1 MNINT
6 SNSTQSSSEVVIDDI
21 RKKNIN
27 SWITKLLIFCLF
39 AGISAVAIRFFQLSS
54 EKNSQIQLP
63 TQVVERQN
71 LNISVTANGKIQA
84 ERSINLSPKNAGIIR
99 TLLVKEGD
107 AVKKGQIIA
116 YMDDSNLQGQLTQA
130 KAGIASAE
138 ASLQKL
144 IAGNRTEDIAQSQ
157 AQLEEAQANLNK
169 LITGNRPQDIA
180 QFDAKLRKV
189 QASLRQAESDLKR
202 YQELF
207 DAGAISR
214 QSLSTY
220 ETNKDTALAQVEE
233 AEQALK
239 LQKAGS
245 RSEDI
250 EQARAK
256 VKQLQQSYNLTKA
269 GTRKEDIDQARAQ
282 VNSQRGSLQTT
293 LAQINDTV
301 IRAPFDGVVTKKY
314 ADPGSFVTPNSAG
327 GSSSSSVSSSI
338 LALTANNQVVA
349 NVSESN
355 LAKIRIGQTLKIKTD
370 AYPNQVFTGRVS
382 QIAAQATVEQNV
394 TSFEV
399 KAEITSNNKN
409 LLRSGM
415 NVEVEFEIGKQ
426 ENALVVP
433 TVAVIREQRG
443 TGVYIL
449 NQENQAVFIPIKI
462 GVAVKNK
469 TEVKSGLKGN
479 ERVLLTLPPEI
490 KDKPKSGGLFSPPKP
505 PEN

>member
-6 SNSTQSSSEVVIDDI
+6 SNSTQPSSEVVIDDI

-27 SWITKLLIFCLF
+27 SWITKLLIFCLL
-39 AGISAVAIRFFQLSS
+39 AGISAVAIRIFQISS
-54 EKNSQIQLP
+54 EKNNQTQLP
-63 TQVVERQN
+63 TQMVARQN
-71 LNISVTANGKIQA
+71 LNITVTANGKIQA
-84 ERSINLSPKNAGIIR
+84 ERSINLSPKNAGVIKS
-99 TLLVKEGD
+99 LLVKEGD
-107 AVKKGQIIA
+107 TLKKGQIIA

-130 KAGIASAE
+130 KAGIASAQ
-138 ASLQKL
+138 ANLNKL
-144 IAGNRTEDIAQSQ
+144 IAGNRPQDIIQSQ

-169 LITGNRPQDIA
+169 LIAGNRPQDIA
-180 QFDAKLRKV
+180 QFDAKLRKA
-189 QASLRQAESDLKR
+189 QASLKQAESDLKR
-202 YQELF
+202 YQQLF

-220 ETNKDTALAQVEE
+220 QTNKDTALAQVEE

-239 LQKAGS
+239 LQKIGT
-245 RSEDI
+245 RSEDL

-256 VKQLQQSYNLTKA
+256 VKQLQQSYNLIKA
-269 GTRKEDIDQARAQ
+269 GTRKEDIEQAQAQ
-282 VNSQRGSLQTT
+282 VNSQRGSLQTI
-293 LAQINDTV
+293 LAQIDDTV

-355 LAKIRIGQTLKIKTD
+355 LAKIRIGQALKIKAD
-370 AYPNQVFTGRVS
+370 AYPNQVFVGRVS

-399 KAEITSNNKN
+399 KAEITSDNKS

-415 NVEVEFEIGKQ
+415 NVEAEFELGKL
-426 ENALVVP
+426 ENTLVVP

-449 NQENQAVFIPIKI
+449 NKENKAVFVPIKI
-462 GVAVKNK
+462 GVAVNNK
-469 TEVKSGLKGN
+469 TEVKSGLKGD
-479 ERVLLTLPPEI
+479 EKVLLTLPPEI
-490 KDKPKSGGLFSPPKP
+490 QDKPKPGGLFPPRP
-505 PEN
+505 SEN